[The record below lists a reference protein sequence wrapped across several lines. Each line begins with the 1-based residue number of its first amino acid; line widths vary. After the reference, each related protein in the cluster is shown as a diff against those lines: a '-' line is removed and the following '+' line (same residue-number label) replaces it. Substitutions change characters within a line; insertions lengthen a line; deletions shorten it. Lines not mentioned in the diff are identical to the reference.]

1 METNTYLLRVMRAY
15 LFQSTV
21 LIMTLIMAMTF
32 LCIYVSNYFSVGYNM
47 EIWIEASENVDFFL
61 SLIVCVVYVPNI
73 YIQYKKN
80 FAKYAEIRCKN
91 KQYAKT
97 QFVAIAILTCAS
109 VFLSYYS
116 ALLFCLNLITPGT
129 VMPGSDLQQYVF
141 GSYQIYHPY
150 VFGAVWCLWKGC
162 ISVLFVIFGGFLAIY
177 TKNLFVSVLSP
188 FLYCMAENLVTALLQ
203 MPQYSIVT
211 SYVLN
216 RLSPQSMRAWYYP
229 IGVVTFIVFTSIIVL
244 FVRRRSENGYA

>member
-1 METNTYLLRVMRAY
+1 MESKKYLIRSMRIY
-15 LFQSTV
+15 LIPAV
-21 LIMTLIMAMTF
+21 LLYLALTSALVILGV
-32 LCIYVSNYFSVGYNM
+32 YVSKNYSIEYNL
-47 EIWIEASENVDFFL
+47 ELWIEAGEYVDFFL
-61 SLIVCVVYVPNI
+61 SLAVCIAFVPIVYM
-73 YIQYKKN
+73 QHKKA
-80 FAKYAEIRCKN
+80 FTKYASIRCYKG
-91 KQYAKT
+91 QYNKT
-97 QFVAIAILTCAS
+97 QFTSIAILTCSS

-141 GSYQIYHPY
+141 GSYQVYHPY

-162 ISVLFVIFGGFLAIY
+162 VSVLFVIFGGFLAIY